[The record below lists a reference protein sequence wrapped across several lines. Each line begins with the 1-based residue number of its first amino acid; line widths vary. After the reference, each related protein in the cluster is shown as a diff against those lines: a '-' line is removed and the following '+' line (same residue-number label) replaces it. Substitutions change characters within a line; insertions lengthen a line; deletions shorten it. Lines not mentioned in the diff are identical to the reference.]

1 MTKSVE
7 ELLQEAGDQYQVW
20 YEAIVNMELKES

>member
-7 ELLQEAGDQYQVW
+7 DLLREAGDQYQNY
-20 YEAIVNMELKES
+20 YEAIVNMELKEE